1 MIEIKDWKAWIEYT
15 KLLKERP
22 ELFIQNGP
30 IMIETDIKKVRD
42 FENETGKIIGV
53 VYSSKYSKMVVDLVY
68 NENGKYYTYE
78 RLIPATGDGG
88 IVTVPVFKDKFILIE
103 QYRHSIRK
111 KQLNFPRGF
120 CENNLNYEE
129 IASKE
134 VYEETGAKTKG
145 TKYLGEITADTGI
158 LSGKAKVYFCDI
170 HELGTTKD
178 TKESILNVKV
188 VSKNELDTLIIDGSI
203 TDGYTLAAYNLYKL
217 KMEENLK

>member
-111 KQLNFPRGF
+111 KQFNFPRGF
-120 CENNLNYEE
+120 CESNLNYEE
-129 IASKE
+129 VASKE
-134 VYEETGAKTKG
+134 VFEETGAITKDL
-145 TKYLGEITADTGI
+145 KYLGEITADTGI
-158 LSGKAKVYFCDI
+158 LSSKAKVYFCDI
-170 HELGTTKD
+170 KELGVTQDKKEGILSVKLATK
-178 TKESILNVKV
+178 IQLN
-188 VSKNELDTLIIDGSI
+188 NLIINGDI
-203 TDGYTLAAYNLYKL
+203 TDGYTLAAYNLY
-217 KMEENLK
+217 NLKLEEK